1 MSTVLQ
7 KSIPNA
13 PAGRAFEG
21 PRPATTLA
29 LFSALSLF
37 CWIDRFIMSALLTPI
52 KTDLHLT
59 DEQVGRIELVF
70 VLAYVVSAPIFGY
83 LGDRYKRKWLILLA
97 LLIWSVASLGSGLAF
112 ALLPLLFWRS
122 LVGAGEGAYQSIAPS
137 WIADVF
143 GPSIRNIAFSVFNS
157 ISKVGATIGVAVGGA
172 IAAMYSWHL
181 AFIVAGAP
189 GLLLAFAVLRARE
202 PRRGAADGLGD
213 TISHPTVAQSLGLL
227 ARRDYQI
234 YLLGYTAYYVGLSTL
249 FYWGPAYM
257 HRTFHLPNAAAAGFF
272 GLGYT
277 IVGLPGVFAG
287 GYLGHFLQRLTR
299 GGYATSLSIA
309 MLLVTPVLL
318 GLFLSTDLA
327 WFRAGVLAEIFLFGL
342 CSATVT
348 TLVFETVPLALR
360 GSAVAGGMVISSGL
374 GGIFASEVVG
384 ILSDHF
390 GLQRALFLAPAA
402 TLVGFAA
409 WGWLALRQG
418 RKNRVEPVPVTPF
431 SRPSVPAA
439 VAVTADGISG

>member
-1 MSTVLQ
+1 
-7 KSIPNA
+7 
-13 PAGRAFEG
+13 
-21 PRPATTLA
+21 
-29 LFSALSLF
+29 
-37 CWIDRFIMSALLTPI
+37 MSALLTPI
-52 KTDLHLT
+52 KTELLLT

-70 VLAYVVSAPIFGY
+70 VLAYIVSAPIFGY

-172 IAAMYSWHL
+172 IAASYSWHL

-189 GLLLAFAVLRARE
+189 GLLLAFAVLLAKE
-202 PRRGAADGLGD
+202 PRRGAADGMVAAISRP
-213 TISHPTVAQSLGLL
+213 TITQSLGLL
-227 ARRDYQI
+227 ARGDYQI
-234 YLLGYTAYYVGLSTL
+234 YLLGYTAYYIALSTL

-257 HRTFHLPNAAAAGFF
+257 HRTFHLPNAVAAGYF

-277 IVGLPGVFAG
+277 LMGLPGVFIG
-287 GYLGHFLQRLTR
+287 GYLGHLLQRRNR
-299 GGYATSLSIA
+299 GGYAASLSLA
-309 MLLVTPVLL
+309 MLLVTPVLVEVL
-318 GLFLSTDLA
+318 LSTNLA
-327 WFRAGVLAEIFLFGL
+327 WFRAGVFAEIFFFGL

-348 TLVFETVPLALR
+348 TLVLETVPLALR
-360 GSAVAGGMVISSGL
+360 SSAVAGGMVISSGL

-390 GLQRALFLAPAA
+390 GLQRALFLAPTA
-402 TLVGFAA
+402 TIVGFAA
-409 WGWLALRQG
+409 WGWLALRQA
-418 RKNRVEPVPVTPF
+418 RKDCMQAVPLAPLSQT
-431 SRPSVPAA
+431 SVPGE
-439 VAVTADGISG
+439 VAVTADGISE